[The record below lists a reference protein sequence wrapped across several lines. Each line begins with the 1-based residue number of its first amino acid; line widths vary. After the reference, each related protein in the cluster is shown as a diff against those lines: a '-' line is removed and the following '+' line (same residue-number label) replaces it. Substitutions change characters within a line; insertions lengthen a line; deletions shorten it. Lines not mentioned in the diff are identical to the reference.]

1 MFFFVNYSHS
11 SMFLN
16 ILIFVAKIFPM
27 FVGKEISPCFA
38 CDIAVFVMVGSSP
51 QFVDE
56 LRSVFFSHFL
66 PAPCVSKNVFPAT
79 PSSCLS

>member
-1 MFFFVNYSHS
+1 
-11 SMFLN
+11 MFLN

-51 QFVDE
+51 QFVD
-56 LRSVFFSHFL
+56 
-66 PAPCVSKNVFPAT
+66 
-79 PSSCLS
+79 